1 MLKKLL
7 AFLLVASMMM
17 FTLGACS
24 SSDSGSSTTTAADAE
39 GDTTVGE
46 TTEEATEAPT
56 EAPTTEE
63 TTEDVTEAQKTYS
76 YTEVF
81 KLDFTTMA
89 DGTAPFNPTN
99 VDDIRIEGGLLK
111 GTGTSGDPY
120 FNYTGELALDASTVQ
135 EIHIK
140 LKNYSSSYDTRFFF
154 TTETIGWRGSF
165 LRISSIVRRRRRRQ
179 RLERDHLLYRR
190 MLRVDRNCNQL
201 PYRPERRRRRFRDR
215 IDHLLHCY
223 RRRISDNK
231 TDGILPPKRKD
242 FLYIMRKQ

>member
-7 AFLLVASMMM
+7 AFLLVASMLM

-63 TTEDVTEAQKTYS
+63 TTEAVTEAPKTYS

-140 LKNYSSSYDTRFFF
+140 LKNYSSSYDTQFFF
-154 TTETIGWRGSF
+154 TTETIGWAEEASF
-165 LRISSIVRRRRRRQ
+165 KNSLDWCGDDGDDNDWNEIICYTDECSEWTGTVTS
-179 RLERDHLLYRR
+179 
-190 MLRVDRNCNQL
+190 
-201 PYRPERRRRRFRDR
+201 FR
-215 IDHLLHCY
+215 IDP
-223 RRRISDNK
+223 S
-231 TDGILPPKRKD
+231 GAEGD
-242 FLYIMRKQ
+242 FEIESITFYTVTEDA